1 MKVRD
6 VGVKEVNCADPAMD
20 LSEVATIMK
29 RHNIGSVPV
38 CEGGKLL
45 GMLTDRDLV
54 ISCMASDMDP
64 KECTAR
70 EYMTA
75 KPVTVTPDMDLEE
88 AAKIMG
94 HEQLRRLPVVEN
106 GNLVGMLSLGDIAIA
121 LEDDCLI
128 AERLR
133 KISQGAH
140 IAAAAQT
147 SSI

>member
-6 VGVKEVNCADPAMD
+6 IGMKEVHCADPAMD
-20 LSEVATIMK
+20 LSEVAVMMK
-29 RHNIGSVPV
+29 RHNIGAVPV
-38 CEGGKLL
+38 CEGNKLL

-75 KPVTVTPDMDLEE
+75 KPVTVTPDTDIEE

-94 HEQLRRLPVVEN
+94 KEQLRRLAVVEG
-106 GNLVGMLSLGDIAIA
+106 GNLVGMLSIGDIAMN
-121 LEDDCLI
+121 LDDDFLV
-128 AERLR
+128 AETLR
-133 KISQGAH
+133 KVSSATH
-140 IAAAAQT
+140 MAAA
-147 SSI
+147 SSISS